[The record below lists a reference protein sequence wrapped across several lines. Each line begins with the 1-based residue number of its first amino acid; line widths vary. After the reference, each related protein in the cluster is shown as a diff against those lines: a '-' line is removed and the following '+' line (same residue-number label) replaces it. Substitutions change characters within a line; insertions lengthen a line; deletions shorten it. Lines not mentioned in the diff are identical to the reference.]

1 MLQLLMVSHSVDI
14 VIEVLIGTQTMIG
27 VHMTKNSHSA
37 NVDWNL
43 KIFPV
48 RMYIVYKN
56 VTWCLSG
63 NSEMMH
69 CGILFNV
76 PNPRQRWV

>member
-1 MLQLLMVSHSVDI
+1 MLQPLMVSHSVDI

-27 VHMTKNSHSA
+27 VHMTKNFHSA
-37 NVDWNL
+37 NVVWNL
-43 KIFPV
+43 KIFSV
-48 RMYIVYKN
+48 RIYIVHKN
-56 VTWCLSG
+56 VTWCFSG

-76 PNPRQRWV
+76 PNQRKRWV